1 MSNYVVKPSFVS
13 TKALVMNNLINA
25 SLSFK
30 TSFATFWATRNYKTA
45 ILKFCEVTLPSQR
58 CPMNAL
64 GQTQV
69 KL

>member
-1 MSNYVVKPSFVS
+1 MLNYAVKPSFVS
-13 TKALVMNNLINA
+13 TKALVMNNPINA
-25 SLSFK
+25 SLNFK
-30 TSFATFWATRNYKTA
+30 TTFATFWATQSHKTV
-45 ILKFCEVTLPSQR
+45 IFKFFEVTVPSQR